1 VERAALENRSTGSDA
16 MEPAMTVFQYL
27 QRRCCYDRTRAQKT
41 AVAPGSTTL
50 LEEAAEGNEER
61 RERAEKESIFES
73 LGQGEEDADQR
84 ARRQHLAGA
93 E

>member
-1 VERAALENRSTGSDA
+1 LENRSTGSEA

-27 QRRCCYDRTRAQKT
+27 QQRRFYDKTRAQKT

-50 LEEAAEGNEER
+50 LEKAAEGNEER
-61 RERAEKESIFES
+61 RERAEKERIFES
-73 LGQGEEDADQR
+73 LGQGEENADQR
-84 ARRQHLAGA
+84 ALQQHLAGA